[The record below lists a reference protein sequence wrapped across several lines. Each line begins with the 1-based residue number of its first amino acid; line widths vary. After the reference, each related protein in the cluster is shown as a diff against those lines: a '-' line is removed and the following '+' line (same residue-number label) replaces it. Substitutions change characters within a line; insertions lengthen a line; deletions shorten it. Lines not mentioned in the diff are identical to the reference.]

1 MKDREK
7 QIEKIAK
14 IMQKCYEKNGV
25 LNFKWFA
32 ESAYKCLTEDSVI
45 LSKGAYESL
54 SSKAK
59 ANVVNAVEIC
69 RETIEKDFNSIIQA
83 LEERKDRVKASYGVN
98 ESVGVDIAIRTVKEL
113 AKQYGVEVKE

>member
-1 MKDREK
+1 MKDKKE
-7 QIEKIAK
+7 QINEMAK

-54 SSKAK
+54 LSKAK
-59 ANVVNAVEIC
+59 QNVVNAVEIC

-83 LEERKDRVKASYGVN
+83 LEERKDRVKAFYSVN